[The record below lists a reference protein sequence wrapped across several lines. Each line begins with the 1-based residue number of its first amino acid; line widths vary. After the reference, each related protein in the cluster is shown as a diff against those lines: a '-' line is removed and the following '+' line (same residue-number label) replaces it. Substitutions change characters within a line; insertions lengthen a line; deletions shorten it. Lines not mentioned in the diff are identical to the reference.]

1 MINVWLVTLHVSIA
15 MDPDVASV
23 VLVMDLSMSLIRL
36 LRTPVLLIRLENMR
50 KEGRHDMLSGDRS
63 ERILRLLFTLL
74 WLLL

>member
-50 KEGRHDMLSGDRS
+50 NGGRHDMLSGDRS